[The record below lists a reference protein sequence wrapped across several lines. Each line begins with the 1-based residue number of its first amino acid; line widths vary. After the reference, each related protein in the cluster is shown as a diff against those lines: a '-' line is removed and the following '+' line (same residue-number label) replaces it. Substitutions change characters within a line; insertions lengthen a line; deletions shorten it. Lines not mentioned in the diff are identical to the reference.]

1 MQFVAVAGLPK
12 LLLYALWQQRIQEGH
27 MKMHL
32 NNIINQFEAT
42 DAERL
47 MIQKHFKKIP

>member
-1 MQFVAVAGLPK
+1 
-12 LLLYALWQQRIQEGH
+12 

-42 DAERL
+42 DAETHDSETFQENPIAQCRGHL
-47 MIQKHFKKIP
+47 Y

>member
-1 MQFVAVAGLPK
+1 
-12 LLLYALWQQRIQEGH
+12 

>member
-1 MQFVAVAGLPK
+1 
-12 LLLYALWQQRIQEGH
+12 
-27 MKMHL
+27 MHL

-47 MIQKHFKKIP
+47 MIQKHFKKIPFHIAPWSLILKSLRK